1 MCCFI
6 FTLIAIVK
14 FFPGVLLDM
23 SFERVSCD
31 AGKVALC
38 ALVWFLPAVNDGMGL
53 QNVFSAERLVT
64 LWTAVFDPIVRLLVA
79 EEVAPVRK
87 CFRTFVTR

>member
-1 MCCFI
+1 M
-6 FTLIAIVK
+6 IAIVK
-14 FFPGVLLDM
+14 FFPGVHLDM
-23 SFERVSCD
+23 SFERESRV

-38 ALVWFLPAVNDGMGL
+38 ALVWFLPDVNDGMGL
-53 QNVFSAERLVT
+53 QITVSAERLVT
-64 LWTAVFDPIVRLLVA
+64 LWTAVFDPIVQLLVL